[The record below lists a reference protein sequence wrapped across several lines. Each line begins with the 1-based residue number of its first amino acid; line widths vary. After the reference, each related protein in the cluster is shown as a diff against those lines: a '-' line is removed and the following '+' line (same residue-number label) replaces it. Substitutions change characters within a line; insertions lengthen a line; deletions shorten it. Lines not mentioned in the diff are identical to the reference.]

1 MPNPA
6 RDLWQ
11 SMTQTVTQAVQTVHS
26 RFDWQQVSL
35 RENAR
40 TPELWVEFKGQRQV
54 FPLVGDRYILG
65 RSQSRADIIVD
76 AEIVSGTH
84 ARLKRLTPTGVFQ
97 IQDLDSTNGLYR
109 QRKRLQTAELHHGDV
124 ITLGPP
130 EVKGAVTLHFH
141 NPPPLWVAV
150 LTYSI
155 WGIMGISALGIGL
168 LSVEANK
175 VAVRPLPPLEQGP
188 IILLDR
194 QGELINPVEDRPHR
208 ELKRLNEFSPYL
220 VHGVLA
226 SEDVRYYWH
235 FGVDPLGMAR
245 AVVTN
250 LLTRQ
255 TREGAS
261 TLSQQLARTLFRSH
275 VGMDES
281 LGRKWRE
288 MAVALKLE
296 FFYSK
301 DELLLAY
308 LNRVYLGM
316 GNRGFEDA
324 AQFYFDKPAKDLTL
338 NEAATLVGIL
348 PAPNRFNPVRDYDA
362 AVDYRNRVILRM
374 VQQGYISKEEGDRAR
389 RSRIEISP
397 KAREWLSTQRF
408 PYYTDHVYQELAQ
421 LLGDELAQEG
431 NLIVETGLDPRWQE
445 LAETSLRNFI
455 TSTGSA
461 YGVHQGGL
469 ITLRPRDGLILA
481 LVGGVDYQKSQ
492 FNRATLAL
500 RQPGSTF
507 KVFVYTEAL
516 LQGHRAGETFS
527 CAPVFWQGQQFEG
540 CRGGGGAMDLATAL
554 ALSENPI
561 ALRLAQAVGLE
572 ATIRLARAM
581 GITTPLQAV
590 PGLVLGQSETTLL
603 EMSGAFAVLA
613 NEGERIPPHAI
624 LSVRDGGDC
633 KSTNDWQTC
642 RLIYAASDE
651 RPQRVLDPAIANEM
665 THLLTAVVSRG
676 TGRAAAIGRPVA
688 GKTGTTND
696 GRDLWFIGY
705 VPTADV
711 LTGIWLGNDDNSPS
725 QGSSGLAAALW
736 GEYMGRALN

>member
-1 MPNPA
+1 M
-6 RDLWQ
+6 
-11 SMTQTVTQAVQTVHS
+11 
-26 RFDWQQVSL
+26 
-35 RENAR
+35 
-40 TPELWVEFKGQRQV
+40 
-54 FPLVGDRYILG
+54 
-65 RSQSRADIIVD
+65 
-76 AEIVSGTH
+76 
-84 ARLKRLTPTGVFQ
+84 
-97 IQDLDSTNGLYR
+97 
-109 QRKRLQTAELHHGDV
+109 
-124 ITLGPP
+124 
-130 EVKGAVTLHFH
+130 
-141 NPPPLWVAV
+141 
-150 LTYSI
+150 
-155 WGIMGISALGIGL
+155 GL
-168 LSVEANK
+168 LAAEASK
-175 VAVRPLPPLEQGP
+175 VAVRPLPPIEQGP

-208 ELKRLNEFSPYL
+208 ELQRLNEFSPYL

-301 DELLLAY
+301 EELLLAY
-308 LNRVYLGM
+308 LNRVYLGL

-348 PAPNRFNPVRDYDA
+348 PAPNRFNPVRDYDV

-397 KAREWLSTQRF
+397 KARELLTSQRF

-421 LLGDELAQEG
+421 LLGENLAQEG

-540 CRGGGGAMDLATAL
+540 CRAGGGAMDLATAL

-561 ALRLAQAVGLE
+561 ALRLAQTVGLE
-572 ATIRLARAM
+572 ATIQLARAM
-581 GITTPLQAV
+581 GITTPYRQCPALFSVKVRSPSLKSVVPLLCSPMRDSAFRPMPLFRCAMAV
-590 PGLVLGQSETTLL
+590 IVKEQTT
-603 EMSGAFAVLA
+603 
-613 NEGERIPPHAI
+613 
-624 LSVRDGGDC
+624 
-633 KSTNDWQTC
+633 
-642 RLIYAASDE
+642 
-651 RPQRVLDPAIANEM
+651 
-665 THLLTAVVSRG
+665 
-676 TGRAAAIGRPVA
+676 GRPVA
-688 GKTGTTND
+688 
-696 GRDLWFIGY
+696 
-705 VPTADV
+705 
-711 LTGIWLGNDDNSPS
+711 
-725 QGSSGLAAALW
+725 
-736 GEYMGRALN
+736 

>member
-572 ATIRLARAM
+572 ATIQLARAM

-603 EMSGAFAVLA
+603 EMSGAFAVIA
-613 NEGERIPPHAI
+613 NEGQRIPPHAI
-624 LSVRDGGDC
+624 VSVRDGGDC

>member
-6 RDLWQ
+6 RDFWQ

-35 RENAR
+35 KENAR

-65 RSQSRADIIVD
+65 RSQSRADILID

-97 IQDLDSTNGLYR
+97 IQDLDSTNGIYR
-109 QRKRLQTAELHHGDV
+109 QRRRLKTSELHHGDV

-130 EVKGAVTLHFH
+130 EVKGAVTLRFH
-141 NPPPLWVAV
+141 NPPPPWVQV
-150 LTYSI
+150 LSYSI
-155 WGIMGISALGIGL
+155 WGAIGISGLVMGL
-168 LSVEANK
+168 LTAEASK
-175 VAVRPLPPLEQGP
+175 VAVRPLPPIEQGP

-208 ELKRLNEFSPYL
+208 ELQRLNEFSPYL
-220 VHGVLA
+220 IHGVLA
-226 SEDVRYYWH
+226 SEDARYYWH
-235 FGVDPLGMAR
+235 FGVDPLGMVR

-250 LLTRQ
+250 LLARQ

-316 GNRGFEDA
+316 GHRGFEDA
-324 AQFYFDKPAKDLTL
+324 AQFYFDKPAKELTL

-397 KAREWLSTQRF
+397 KARELLTSQRF
-408 PYYTDHVYQELAQ
+408 PYYTDHVYQELTQ
-421 LLGDELAQEG
+421 LLGEDLAQEG

-445 LAETSLRNFI
+445 LAEASLRNFI
-455 TSTGSA
+455 SSTGSS
-461 YGVHQGGL
+461 YGVSQGAL
-469 ITLRPRDGLILA
+469 MTLQPSSGLILA

-516 LQGHRAGETFS
+516 LKGHTAGETFS
-527 CAPVFWQGQQFEG
+527 CAPVFWQGQQFAG

-561 ALRLAQAVGLE
+561 ALRLAQTVGLQ
-572 ATIRLARAM
+572 ATIQLARAM

-590 PGLVLGQSETTLL
+590 PGLVLGQSEVTLL
-603 EMSGAFAVLA
+603 EISGAFAVLA
-613 NEGERIPPHAI
+613 NEGQRIPPHAI
-624 LSVRDGGDC
+624 VSVRDGGDC
-633 KSTNDWQTC
+633 KRANDWQTC
-642 RLIYAASDE
+642 RLIYAAKE
-651 RPQRVLDPAIANEM
+651 ETPQRVLDPAIANEM

-705 VPTADV
+705 VPSADV
-711 LTGIWLGNDDNSPS
+711 LTSIWLGNDDNSPT

-736 GEYMGRALN
+736 GEYMAQALD

>member
-97 IQDLDSTNGLYR
+97 IQDLDSTNGIYR

-603 EMSGAFAVLA
+603 EMSGAFAVIA
-613 NEGERIPPHAI
+613 NEGQRIPPHAI
-624 LSVRDGGDC
+624 VSVRDGGDC

>member
-97 IQDLDSTNGLYR
+97 IQDLDSTNGIYR

-665 THLLTAVVSRG
+665 THLLAAVVSRG

>member
-130 EVKGAVTLHFH
+130 EVKGAVTLRFH

-208 ELKRLNEFSPYL
+208 ELQRLNEFSPYL

-226 SEDVRYYWH
+226 SEDARYYWH

-397 KAREWLSTQRF
+397 KARELLTAQRF
-408 PYYTDHVYQELAQ
+408 PYYIDHVYQELAQ

>member
-65 RSQSRADIIVD
+65 RSQSRADIIID

-130 EVKGAVTLHFH
+130 EVKGAVTLRFH

-208 ELKRLNEFSPYL
+208 ELQRLNEFSPYL

-226 SEDVRYYWH
+226 SEDARYYWH

-603 EMSGAFAVLA
+603 EMSGAFAVIA
-613 NEGERIPPHAI
+613 NEGQRIPPHAI
-624 LSVRDGGDC
+624 VSVRDGGDC

>member
-6 RDLWQ
+6 RDFWQ
-11 SMTQTVTQAVQTVHS
+11 SMTQTVTQAVQTVQS

-54 FPLVGDRYILG
+54 FPLVGDRYIIG
-65 RSQSRADIIVD
+65 RSQSRADIIID

-84 ARLKRLTPTGVFQ
+84 ARLKRLTPSGVFQ
-97 IQDLDSTNGLYR
+97 IQDLDSTNGIYR
-109 QRKRLQTAELHHGDV
+109 QRQRLQTGELHHGDV

-130 EVKGAVTLHFH
+130 EVKGAVTLRFH
-141 NPPPLWVAV
+141 NSPPLLVQV
-150 LTYSI
+150 LTYGI
-155 WGIMGISALGIGL
+155 WGVIGISVLGIGL
-168 LSVEANK
+168 LTVEANK
-175 VAVRPLPPLEQGP
+175 VTVRPLPPIEQGP

-194 QGELINPVEDRPHR
+194 QGELINPVEDRAHR
-208 ELKRLNEFSPYL
+208 ELQRLNDFSPYL

-235 FGVDPLGMAR
+235 FGIDPLGMVR
-245 AVVTN
+245 ATLTN
-250 LLTRQ
+250 LLARQ

-261 TLSQQLARTLFRSH
+261 TLSQQLARTLFRSY

-281 LGRKWRE
+281 LSRKWRE
-288 MAVALKLE
+288 MAAALKLE

-397 KAREWLSTQRF
+397 KARELLTAQRF

-421 LLGDELAQEG
+421 LLGENLAQEG
-431 NLIVETGLDPRWQE
+431 NLIVETGLDPRWQK
-445 LAETSLRNFI
+445 LAESSLRTFI
-455 TSTGSA
+455 SNTGSS
-461 YGVHQGGL
+461 YGVSQGAL
-469 ITLRPRDGLILA
+469 MTLQPSSGLILA

-507 KVFVYTEAL
+507 KVFAYTEAL
-516 LQGHRAGETFS
+516 LKGHTAAETFS
-527 CAPVFWQGQQFEG
+527 CEPVFWQGQQFAG
-540 CRGGGGAMDLATAL
+540 CRSGGGAMDLATAL

-561 ALRLAQAVGLE
+561 ALRLAQTVGLQ
-572 ATIRLARAM
+572 AIIQLARAM
-581 GITTPLQAV
+581 GIVSPLQAV
-590 PGLVLGQSETTLL
+590 PGLVLGQSEVTLL
-603 EMSGAFAVLA
+603 EISGAFAVLA
-613 NEGERIPPHAI
+613 NEGQRIPPHAI
-624 LSVRDGGDC
+624 LAVRDGGDC
-633 KSTNDWQTC
+633 KHANDWQTC

-651 RPQRVLDPAIANEM
+651 MPQRVLDPAIANEM
-665 THLLTAVVSRG
+665 TRLLTAVVSRG

-688 GKTGTTND
+688 GKTGTTNE

-705 VPTADV
+705 VPSADV
-711 LTGIWLGNDDNSPS
+711 LTGIWLGNDDNSPT

-736 GEYMGRALN
+736 GQYMAQALD

>member
-603 EMSGAFAVLA
+603 EMSGAFAVIA
-613 NEGERIPPHAI
+613 NEGQRIPPHAI
-624 LSVRDGGDC
+624 VSVRDGGDC

-665 THLLTAVVSRG
+665 THLLAAVVSRG

>member
-6 RDLWQ
+6 RDFWQ

-54 FPLVGDRYILG
+54 FPLVGDRYVIG
-65 RSQSRADIIVD
+65 RSHSRADIIVD

-97 IQDLDSTNGLYR
+97 IQDLDSTNGIYRKR
-109 QRKRLQTAELHHGDV
+109 QRLKTSELHHGDV

-130 EVKGAVTLHFH
+130 EVKGAVTLRFH
-141 NPPPLWVAV
+141 NPLPPWVHAV
-150 LTYSI
+150 TYSI
-155 WGIMGISALGIGL
+155 WGAIGISGLVMGL
-168 LSVEANK
+168 LAAEASK
-175 VAVRPLPPLEQGP
+175 VAVRPLPPIEQGP

-208 ELKRLNEFSPYL
+208 ELQRLNEFSPYL

-275 VGMDES
+275 VGMEES

-301 DELLLAY
+301 EELLLAY
-308 LNRVYLGM
+308 LNRVYLGL

-397 KAREWLSTQRF
+397 KARELLTSQRF

-421 LLGDELAQEG
+421 LLGENLAQEG

-540 CRGGGGAMDLATAL
+540 CRAGGGAMDLATAL

-590 PGLVLGQSETTLL
+590 PGLVLGQSEVTLL
-603 EMSGAFAVLA
+603 EISGAFAVLA
-613 NEGERIPPHAI
+613 NEGQRIPPHAI
-624 LSVRDGGDC
+624 VSVRDGGDC

-676 TGRAAAIGRPVA
+676 TGRAAAIGRSVA

-705 VPTADV
+705 VPAADV
-711 LTGIWLGNDDNSPS
+711 LTGIWLGNDDNSPT

>member
-6 RDLWQ
+6 RDFWQ

-65 RSQSRADIIVD
+65 RSQSRADIIID

-84 ARLKRLTPTGVFQ
+84 ARLKRLSSTGVFQ
-97 IQDLDSTNGLYR
+97 IQDLDSTNGIYR
-109 QRKRLQTAELHHGDV
+109 KRDRLQTGELHHGDV

-130 EVKGAVTLHFH
+130 EVKGAVTLRFH
-141 NPPPLWVAV
+141 NPPPPWVHL

-155 WGIMGISALGIGL
+155 WGVMGISALGIGL

-175 VAVRPLPPLEQGP
+175 VAVRPLPPIEQGP

-208 ELKRLNEFSPYL
+208 ELKALNEFSPYL

-324 AQFYFDKPAKDLTL
+324 AQFYFDKPAKNLTL

-374 VQQGYISKEEGDRAR
+374 VQQGYINKEEGDRAR

-397 KAREWLSTQRF
+397 RARDLLTSQRF

-445 LAETSLRNFI
+445 LAEASLRNFV
-455 TSTGSA
+455 TNTGSG
-461 YGVHQGGL
+461 YGVSQGAL
-469 ITLRPRDGLILA
+469 ITLQPSSGLILA

-516 LQGHRAGETFS
+516 LKGHTAGDTFS
-527 CAPVFWQGQQFEG
+527 CAPVFWRGQQFEG
-540 CRGGGGAMDLATAL
+540 CRGGGGSMDLATAL

-572 ATIRLARAM
+572 ATIQLARAM

-590 PGLVLGQSETTLL
+590 PGLVLGQSEVTLL
-603 EMSGAFAVLA
+603 EISGAFAVLA
-613 NEGERIPPHAI
+613 NEGQRIPPHAI

-633 KSTNDWQTC
+633 SQTNDWQTC

-651 RPQRVLDPAIANEM
+651 TPQRVLDPAIANEM

-711 LTGIWLGNDDNSPS
+711 LTGIWLGNDDNSPT

-736 GEYMGRALN
+736 GEYMGRGLN

>member
-6 RDLWQ
+6 RDFWQ
-11 SMTQTVTQAVQTVHS
+11 SMTQTVTQAVQTVQS

-54 FPLVGDRYILG
+54 FPLVGDRYIIG
-65 RSQSRADIIVD
+65 RSQSRADIIID

-97 IQDLDSTNGLYR
+97 IQDLDSTNGIYR
-109 QRKRLQTAELHHGDV
+109 QRQRFQTAELHHGDV

-130 EVKGAVTLHFH
+130 EVKGAVTLRFH
-141 NPPPLWVAV
+141 NSPPPLVHG
-150 LTYSI
+150 LIYSI
-155 WGIMGISALGIGL
+155 WGVIGISVLGIGL
-168 LSVEANK
+168 LTVEANK
-175 VAVRPLPPLEQGP
+175 VAVRPLPPMEQGP

-194 QGELINPVEDRPHR
+194 QGELINPVDDRPHR
-208 ELKRLNEFSPYL
+208 ELQRLNDFSPYL

-226 SEDVRYYWH
+226 SEDARYYWH
-235 FGVDPLGMAR
+235 FGVDPLGMVR
-245 AVVTN
+245 AALTN
-250 LLTRQ
+250 LFTRQ

-301 DELLLAY
+301 EELLLAY

-362 AVDYRNRVILRM
+362 AVEYRNRVILRM

-397 KAREWLSTQRF
+397 KARELLTSQRF

-421 LLGDELAQEG
+421 LLGETLAQEG
-431 NLIVETGLDPRWQE
+431 NLIVETGLDPRWQT
-445 LAETSLRNFI
+445 LAESSLRNFV
-455 TSTGSA
+455 TTTASS
-461 YGVHQGGL
+461 YGVSQGAL
-469 ITLRPRDGLILA
+469 ITLQPSSGLILA

-507 KVFVYTEAL
+507 KVFVYTQAL
-516 LQGHRAGETFS
+516 LKGHTAGETFS
-527 CAPVFWQGQQFEG
+527 CAPVFWEGQQFEG
-540 CRGGGGAMDLATAL
+540 CRGGGGAMDLATGL

-561 ALRLAQAVGLE
+561 ALRLAQTVGLE
-572 ATIRLARAM
+572 AIIQLARAM
-581 GITTPLQAV
+581 GIVSPLQAV
-590 PGLVLGQSETTLL
+590 PGLVLGQSEVTLL
-603 EMSGAFAVLA
+603 EISGAFAVLA
-613 NEGERIPPHAI
+613 NGGQRIPPHTI
-624 LSVRDGGDC
+624 LAVRDGGDC
-633 KSTNDWQTC
+633 KNADDWQTC
-642 RLIYAASDE
+642 RLIYAARDAF
-651 RPQRVLDPAIANEM
+651 PQRVLDPAIAKEM

-676 TGRAAAIGRPVA
+676 TGRAAAISRAVA

-705 VPTADV
+705 VPSADL
-711 LTGIWLGNDDNSPS
+711 LTGIWLGNDDNSPT

-736 GEYMGRALN
+736 GEYMGRALD